1 MSDKGPFLAGEVG
14 RQFIHMFTGAV
25 FLIAIYLSG
34 SYAALL
40 FAVLLTVTVAASI
53 LIKKFNLS
61 QRTSGVFRRLG
72 RPGIQKVKLQGTI
85 LLLSGVL
92 VTLLLFP
99 RNIVYAS
106 VAIVALG
113 DSVATIV
120 GVLIGK
126 HKLPYSKSKTLE
138 GTLSGFVAAF
148 FGAALFVTSFQ
159 AFLGAFGGMLIE
171 SAINLQKVKEASLK
185 GMVNFFLNDNF
196 LIPVFSAFLMLLASR

>member
-1 MSDKGPFLAGEVG
+1 MSDKGLFLAGEVG
-14 RQFIHMFTGAV
+14 RQFIHMLTGAA
-25 FLIAIYLSG
+25 FLIVIYLSG
-34 SYAALL
+34 RYAVLV
-40 FAVLLTVTVAASI
+40 FAVLLAAAVFASV

-72 RPGIQKVKLQGTI
+72 RPGVQTVKLQGTI

-113 DSVATIV
+113 DSVATII

-126 HKLPYSKSKTLE
+126 HKLPYSENKTVE
-138 GTLSGFVAAF
+138 GTFSGLAA
-148 FGAALFVTSFQ
+148 
-159 AFLGAFGGMLIE
+159 AFGGALLFVSPVQALLGAASGMFIE
-171 SAINLQKVKEASLK
+171 STIKLQTVREASLTGLIK
-185 GMVNFFLNDNF
+185 FFLNDNF
-196 LIPVFSAFLMLLASR
+196 LIPVFSAFVMLVAGR